1 MSKYTCLIPKLG
13 SSGKPARRMQSST
26 PRNNPKSLATER
38 KCPEKNPNNTSELKD
53 RLHGIY
59 LGLKA
64 SCRNPDISPKNEP
77 ITPRVRLKLTDRL
90 NGKRNEEKRNMH
102 IGTPR
107 NSERRTQQVVSSA
120 TESEGSYYYNNPSL
134 RKKEELD
141 RISYSSRDSKFYSH
155 IDKYY
160 LNKED
165 LTPKQSRKSRKSFSQ
180 KSTVIINT
188 LCETNSKPALQ
199 SPSPQYSKRKV
210 PSTITNR
217 DFERISPNKATPLY
231 FKNNLP

>member
-1 MSKYTCLIPKLG
+1 MSKYACLVPKPD
-13 SSGKPARRMQSST
+13 SSGKSARHMQSST
-26 PRNNPKSLATER
+26 PRNNPRSLVIER
-38 KCPEKNPNNTSELKD
+38 ECPEKDLNDTSELKD

-64 SCRNPDISPKNEP
+64 TCRNLDTTPKSEP
-77 ITPRVRLKLTDRL
+77 LTPRVRTKLSDRL
-90 NGKRNEEKRNMH
+90 NRKRNDEKHNSH

-107 NSERRTQQVVSSA
+107 NSEKKTEQVVNSA
-120 TESEGSYYYNNPSL
+120 TESEGDYCYRNPSL

-141 RISYSSRDSKFYSH
+141 RISYSSKDNKFYSN
-155 IDKYY
+155 IDRYY

-165 LTPKQSRKSRKSFSQ
+165 LTPKQSRRYGKSLSRKP
-180 KSTVIINT
+180 TVAINT
-188 LCETNSKPALQ
+188 LHETNSKPALQ

-210 PSTITNR
+210 PSIITNR
-217 DFERISPNKATPLY
+217 NFERISQNKAIPFY